1 MAKEATIEKAS
12 RQVTIPA
19 SLHERLT
26 QEATRRDVS
35 VTFLVTRAV
44 ERVLPGLEAVDLER
58 MFDGTGE

>member
-12 RQVTIPA
+12 RQVTIPTA
-19 SLHERLT
+19 LHERLAK
-26 QEATRRDVS
+26 EATRRDVS

-44 ERVLPGLEAVDLER
+44 ERVLPGLEAVDLDR